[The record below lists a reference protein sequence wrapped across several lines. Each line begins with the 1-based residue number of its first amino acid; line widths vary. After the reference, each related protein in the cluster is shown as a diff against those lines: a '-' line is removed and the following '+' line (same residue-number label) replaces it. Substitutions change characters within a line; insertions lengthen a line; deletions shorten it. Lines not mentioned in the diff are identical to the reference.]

1 MQPRPSKHFVLLSD
15 PGLGIFIF
23 AKSFLK
29 NVFSNKFE
37 NVNKNIEDVLLVHCT
52 RHVSKVKN

>member
-29 NVFSNKFE
+29 FFKFE
-37 NVNKNIEDVLLVHCT
+37 DLNENIEDVLS